1 MLTAMMT
8 KRMQRRE
15 MDKEQQPEDALEVML
30 ETESQ
35 DAASHTVSESSGSGG
50 EIEGDGHPAYEN

>member
-1 MLTAMMT
+1 MMT

-15 MDKEQQPEDALEVML
+15 MDREQQPEDALEIML
-30 ETESQ
+30 ETKSQ
-35 DAASHTVSESSGSGG
+35 DGASLTGSESSGSGG